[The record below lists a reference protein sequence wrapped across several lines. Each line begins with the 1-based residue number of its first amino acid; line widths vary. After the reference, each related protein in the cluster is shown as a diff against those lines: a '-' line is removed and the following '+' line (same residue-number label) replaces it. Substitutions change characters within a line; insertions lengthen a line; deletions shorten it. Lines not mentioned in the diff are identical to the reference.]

1 VSEEERS
8 RERAE
13 TKVKKRAL
21 ELSGKAAVEEGGR
34 GVGRRQTKE
43 NHAWFVIR
51 GIPLAILEPLSPALS
66 PRLLLLLSYSLRPS
80 LPFPLAQRPHA
91 FLLVYGIF
99 FTRTPSRTSEKVVNL
114 LFSLFLRNA
123 PDSRV
128 SSRKQEKER
137 KKERER
143 ERERRERASGEREGN
158 NKKEQMPAA
167 IKTTESIKNFRP
179 FTTELPRRNTVGY
192 VREKSTTST
201 MHQDV
206 SRR

>member
-1 VSEEERS
+1 
-8 RERAE
+8 
-13 TKVKKRAL
+13 
-21 ELSGKAAVEEGGR
+21 
-34 GVGRRQTKE
+34 VGRRQTKE

-66 PRLLLLLSYSLRPS
+66 PRLLLLSYSLRPS

-137 KKERER
+137 KR

-179 FTTELPRRNTVGY
+179 FTTELPRRSTVGY
-192 VREKSTTST
+192 VREKSTTTST

-206 SRR
+206 SRQ

>member
-1 VSEEERS
+1 
-8 RERAE
+8 
-13 TKVKKRAL
+13 VKKRAL

-66 PRLLLLLSYSLRPS
+66 PRLLLLSYSLRPS

-99 FTRTPSRTSEKVVNL
+99 FTRTPSRTSEKAVNL

-137 KKERER
+137 KRERER
-143 ERERRERASGEREGN
+143 ERESEKGG
-158 NKKEQMPAA
+158 KEQAGKGRET
-167 IKTTESIKNFRP
+167 IK
-179 FTTELPRRNTVGY
+179 
-192 VREKSTTST
+192 KSKC
-201 MHQDV
+201 QPP
-206 SRR
+206 